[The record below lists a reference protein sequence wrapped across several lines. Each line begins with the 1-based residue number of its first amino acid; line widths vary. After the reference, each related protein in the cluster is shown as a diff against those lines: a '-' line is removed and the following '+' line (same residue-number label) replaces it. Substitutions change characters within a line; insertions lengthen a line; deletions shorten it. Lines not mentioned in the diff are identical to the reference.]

1 MSEEQKKS
9 VEEAIETVLADDA
22 VEQNANVDVAEDV
35 VNDTAGEAIDE
46 VVDENTEQD
55 EAEKEEDIVDT
66 LTKKLAAA
74 EEALKEQKDL
84 VIRAQAFAQNEI
96 RKAGID
102 AENRR
107 KSVLRTFANALTPV
121 VDHLELAIQHADKEN
136 DALKPMVEGV
146 EMTLTELLK
155 AISSIGVQQ
164 IDPIGEQLNPE
175 KHQAMSVQV
184 VEGVPAN
191 QVVAVMQKGYELVG
205 GQVIRPAMVVVSKA
219 AE

>member
-1 MSEEQKKS
+1 MSEEQKKT
-9 VEEAIETVLADDA
+9 VEEAIETVLAEDAAEQA
-22 VEQNANVDVAEDV
+22 VEATVETETVDDVKVDEATEETDVVAE
-35 VNDTAGEAIDE
+35 
-46 VVDENTEQD
+46 
-55 EAEKEEDIVDT
+55 

-74 EEALKEQKDL
+74 EETIKEQKDQ

-107 KSVLRTFANALTPV
+107 KSVLKTFANALTPV

-136 DALKPMVEGV
+136 ETLKPMVDGV

-155 AISSIGVQQ
+155 AISSIGIVQ
-164 IDPIGEQLNPE
+164 IDPMGETLNPE
-175 KHQAMSVQV
+175 KHQAMSMQV

-191 QVVAVMQKGYELVG
+191 EIVAVMQKGYELDG
-205 GQVIRPAMVVVSKA
+205 GQVIRPAMVVVAKA

>member
-1 MSEEQKKS
+1 MSEEQKKT
-9 VEEAIETVLADDA
+9 VEEAIETVLGDDA
-22 VEQNANVDVAEDV
+22 VEQVVETETTVETETADDVEVDETAEETDVVAE
-35 VNDTAGEAIDE
+35 
-46 VVDENTEQD
+46 
-55 EAEKEEDIVDT
+55 

-74 EEALKEQKDL
+74 EETIKEQKDQ

-107 KSVLRTFANALTPV
+107 KSVLKTFANALTPV

-136 DALKPMVEGV
+136 ETLKPMVDGV

-155 AISSIGVQQ
+155 AISSIGIVQ
-164 IDPIGEQLNPE
+164 IDPMGETLNPE
-175 KHQAMSVQV
+175 KHQAMSMQV

-191 QVVAVMQKGYELVG
+191 EIVAVMQKGYELDG
-205 GQVIRPAMVVVSKA
+205 GQVIRPAMVVVAKA

>member
-1 MSEEQKKS
+1 MSEEQKKT
-9 VEEAIETVLADDA
+9 VEEAIETVLGEEAA
-22 VEQNANVDVAEDV
+22 EQNAETITEDVAV
-35 VNDTAGEAIDE
+35 E
-46 VVDENTEQD
+46 VVDEQALQIE
-55 EAEKEEDIVDT
+55 T
-66 LTKKLAAA
+66 LTKKLALA
-74 EEALKEQKDL
+74 EEALSEQKDL
-84 VIRAQAFAQNEI
+84 VIRAQAFSQNEI

-136 DALKPMVEGV
+136 ETLKPMVDGV

-155 AISSIGVQQ
+155 AIASIGIQQ
-164 IDPIGEQLNPE
+164 IDPIGETLNPE
-175 KHQAMSVQV
+175 KHQAMSMQV
-184 VEGVPAN
+184 VEGVAPN
-191 QVVAVMQKGYELVG
+191 QVVAVMQKGYELNG

>member
-1 MSEEQKKS
+1 MSEEQKKT
-9 VEEAIETVLADDA
+9 VEEAIETVLGEEA
-22 VEQNANVDVAEDV
+22 VEQNV
-35 VNDTAGEAIDE
+35 
-46 VVDENTEQD
+46 
-55 EAEKEEDIVDT
+55 EAETAAEDIVPEQGDQQAALIEE

-74 EEALKEQKDL
+74 EEEIKEQKDQ
-84 VIRAQAFAQNEI
+84 VVRAQAFSQNEI

-102 AENRR
+102 SENRR

-136 DALKPMVEGV
+136 ETLKPMLDGV

-155 AISSIGVQQ
+155 AIASIGIQQ
-164 IDPIGEQLNPE
+164 INPIGETLNPE
-175 KHQAMSVQV
+175 KHQAMSMQV
-184 VEGVPAN
+184 IEGVAAN
-191 QVVAVMQKGYELVG
+191 QVVAVMQKGYELSG

>member
-9 VEEAIETVLADDA
+9 VEEAIETVLGEDA
-22 VEQNANVDVAEDV
+22 VEQQVETVAEETEV
-35 VNDTAGEAIDE
+35 E
-46 VVDENTEQD
+46 VVDEQ
-55 EAEKEEDIVDT
+55 ALQIEE

-74 EEALKEQKDL
+74 EEALTEQKDL
-84 VIRAQAFAQNEI
+84 VVRAQAFAQNEI

-136 DALKPMVEGV
+136 ETLKPMVEGV
-146 EMTLTELLK
+146 EMTLTELIK
-155 AISSIGVQQ
+155 AIGSIGIEQ
-164 IDPIGEQLNPE
+164 IDPMGETLNPE
-175 KHQAMSVQV
+175 KHQAMSMQV

-191 QVVAVMQKGYELVG
+191 QVVAVMQKGYELSG

>member
-9 VEEAIETVLADDA
+9 VEEAIETVLG
-22 VEQNANVDVAEDV
+22 EDVAEATVETETTAENV
-35 VNDTAGEAIDE
+35 VEETLEEVIDE
-46 VVDENTEQD
+46 STKQANAI
-55 EAEKEEDIVDT
+55 AE
-66 LTKKLAAA
+66 LTQKLAAA

-121 VDHLELAIQHADKEN
+121 VDHLELAILHADKEN
-136 DALKPMVEGV
+136 ETLKPMVDGV

-155 AISSIGVQQ
+155 AIASIGIQQ
-164 IDPIGEQLNPE
+164 INPMGETLDPE
-175 KHQAMSVQV
+175 KHQAMSMQV

-191 QVVAVMQKGYELVG
+191 EIIAVMQKGYELSG
-205 GQVIRPAMVVVSKA
+205 GQVVRPAMVVVAKA
-219 AE
+219 AD

>member
-1 MSEEQKKS
+1 M
-9 VEEAIETVLADDA
+9 
-22 VEQNANVDVAEDV
+22 
-35 VNDTAGEAIDE
+35 
-46 VVDENTEQD
+46 
-55 EAEKEEDIVDT
+55 
-66 LTKKLAAA
+66 
-74 EEALKEQKDL
+74 
-84 VIRAQAFAQNEI
+84 IRAQAFSQNEI

-107 KSVLRTFANALTPV
+107 KSVLKTFANALTPV

-136 DALKPMVEGV
+136 ETLKPMVDGV

-155 AISSIGVQQ
+155 AISSIGIVQ
-164 IDPIGEQLNPE
+164 IDPMGETLNPE
-175 KHQAMSVQV
+175 KHQAMSMQV

-191 QVVAVMQKGYELVG
+191 QVVAVMQKGYELSG

>member
-1 MSEEQKKS
+1 MSEEQKKT
-9 VEEAIETVLADDA
+9 VEEAIETVLGEEA
-22 VEQNANVDVAEDV
+22 VEQNV
-35 VNDTAGEAIDE
+35 
-46 VVDENTEQD
+46 
-55 EAEKEEDIVDT
+55 EAETAAEDIVPELGDQQAALIEE

-74 EEALKEQKDL
+74 EEEIKEQKDQ
-84 VIRAQAFAQNEI
+84 VVRAQAFSQNEI

-102 AENRR
+102 SENRR

-136 DALKPMVEGV
+136 ETLKPMLDGV

-155 AISSIGVQQ
+155 AIASIGIQQ
-164 IDPIGEQLNPE
+164 INPIGETLNPE
-175 KHQAMSVQV
+175 KHQAMSMQV
-184 VEGVPAN
+184 IEGVAAN
-191 QVVAVMQKGYELVG
+191 QVVAVMQKGYELSG

>member
-1 MSEEQKKS
+1 MSEEQKKT
-9 VEEAIETVLADDA
+9 VEEAIETVLGEEA
-22 VEQNANVDVAEDV
+22 VEQNAETITEDVAV
-35 VNDTAGEAIDE
+35 E
-46 VVDENTEQD
+46 VVDEQALQIE
-55 EAEKEEDIVDT
+55 T
-66 LTKKLAAA
+66 LTKKLALA
-74 EEALKEQKDL
+74 EEALAEQKDL
-84 VIRAQAFAQNEI
+84 VIRAQAFSQNEI

-136 DALKPMVEGV
+136 ETLKPMVDGV

-155 AISSIGVQQ
+155 AIASIGIQQ
-164 IDPIGEQLNPE
+164 IDPIGETLNPE
-175 KHQAMSVQV
+175 KHQAMSMQV
-184 VEGVPAN
+184 VEGVAPN
-191 QVVAVMQKGYELVG
+191 QVVAVMQKGYELNG

>member
-9 VEEAIETVLADDA
+9 VEEAIETVLGDEA
-22 VEQNANVDVAEDV
+22 VAEAVD
-35 VNDTAGEAIDE
+35 GELVEEHAEPIDE
-46 VVDENTEQD
+46 QAALI
-55 EAEKEEDIVDT
+55 AE
-66 LTKKLAAA
+66 LTAKLAAA
-74 EEALKEQKDL
+74 EEELKDQKDQ

-121 VDHLELAIQHADKEN
+121 VDHLELAILHADKEN
-136 DALKPMVEGV
+136 ETLKPMVDGV
-146 EMTLTELLK
+146 QMTLTELLK
-155 AISSIGVQQ
+155 AISSIGIQQ
-164 IDPIGEQLNPE
+164 IDPMGETLNPE
-175 KHQAMSVQV
+175 KHQAMSMQV
-184 VEGVPAN
+184 VEGVEPN

>member
-1 MSEEQKKS
+1 MTDENKKT
-9 VEEAIETVLADDA
+9 VEEAIETVLGDEIAEQQ
-22 VEQNANVDVAEDV
+22 VEVEAEQ
-35 VNDTAGEAIDE
+35 E
-46 VVDENTEQD
+46 VVEEAAETVEAANEQD
-55 EAEKEEDIVDT
+55 QIIAE
-66 LTKKLAAA
+66 LTKKLAQA
-74 EEALKEQKDL
+74 EETIKEQKDQ
-84 VIRAQAFAQNEI
+84 VVRAQAFSQNEI

-107 KSVLRTFANALTPV
+107 KSVLKTFANALTPV

-136 DALKPMVEGV
+136 ETLKPMLDGV

-155 AISSIGVQQ
+155 AISGIGIQQ
-164 IDPIGEQLNPE
+164 IDPMGEPLNPE
-175 KHQAMSVQV
+175 KHQAMSMQV

-191 QVVAVMQKGYELVG
+191 QVVAVMQKGYELSG

>member
-1 MSEEQKKS
+1 MSEEQKKT
-9 VEEAIETVLADDA
+9 VEEAIETVLGEEA
-22 VEQNANVDVAEDV
+22 VEQNAETITEDVAV
-35 VNDTAGEAIDE
+35 E
-46 VVDENTEQD
+46 VVDEQAVQIE
-55 EAEKEEDIVDT
+55 T
-66 LTKKLAAA
+66 LTKKLALA
-74 EEALKEQKDL
+74 EEALAEQKDL
-84 VIRAQAFAQNEI
+84 VIRAQAFSQNEI

-136 DALKPMVEGV
+136 ETLKPMVEGV

-155 AISSIGVQQ
+155 AIASIGIQQ
-164 IDPIGEQLNPE
+164 IDPIGETLNPE
-175 KHQAMSVQV
+175 KHQAMSMQV
-184 VEGVPAN
+184 VEGVAPN
-191 QVVAVMQKGYELVG
+191 QVVAVMQKGYELNG

>member
-1 MSEEQKKS
+1 MSDENKKT
-9 VEEAIETVLADDA
+9 VEEAIETVLGEEAQEQHVDA
-22 VEQNANVDVAEDV
+22 EVVEEVVEEAAAESSDE
-35 VNDTAGEAIDE
+35 TAGQA
-46 VVDENTEQD
+46 NEQD
-55 EAEKEEDIVDT
+55 QIIAE
-66 LTKKLAAA
+66 LTKKLAQA
-74 EEALKEQKDL
+74 EETIKEQKDQ
-84 VIRAQAFAQNEI
+84 VIRAQAFSQNEI

-107 KSVLRTFANALTPV
+107 KSVLKTFANALTPV

-136 DALKPMVEGV
+136 ETLKPMLDGV

-155 AISSIGVQQ
+155 AISSIGIQQ
-164 IDPIGEQLNPE
+164 IDPVGETLNPE
-175 KHQAMSVQV
+175 KHQAMSMQV

-191 QVVAVMQKGYELVG
+191 QVVAVMQKGYELSG